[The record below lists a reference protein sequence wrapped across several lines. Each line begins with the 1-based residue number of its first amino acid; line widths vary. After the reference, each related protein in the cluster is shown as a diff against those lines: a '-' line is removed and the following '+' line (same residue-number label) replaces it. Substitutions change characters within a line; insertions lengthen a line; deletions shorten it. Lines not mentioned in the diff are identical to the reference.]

1 MTKGGWS
8 AKVPLNGGQ
17 DFVES
22 PAGLNLGTGYVRAN
36 LFTTTTNSTGSTT
49 SLFAFQTPGPTGGVN
64 PSTAIASVRLVTQGL
79 AGPIALRLWNEVTGL
94 PVGSDYAIT
103 ASAWHTVEMEC
114 VIGGAGSGF
123 LELKVNGVVAASG
136 TVNTGTTNLDHL
148 RLGNLGITGTPSG
161 TAWLDDVIIRG
172 DQFAGAGFI
181 IARQGVSGTPTY
193 DGWTKVGASTTQAYI
208 DWSHTI
214 TNLGDYCVNTTLAA
228 QTMKLAS
235 FGATYITP
243 DGVKYGT
250 GILGSSDTINVGK
263 TVLLAQSPST
273 GSLLI
278 RRYVGG
284 TNTDTPVTVNLSY
297 KIFDDGPW
305 TPTYANLVTNAGSTG
320 TTEIGAVQ
328 NNSGTQQLVFDGWI
342 MIDYTPVGGTSITPS
357 ALNFGKVRLGK
368 SSQKKSFEIRND
380 DRTLTTSA
388 SIEMTGPQVGFLV
401 NAEHCNEIRPRG
413 TCRVTVSFKPSAK
426 GSASGQIMVHN
437 NATGDKQM
445 VGLKAVGE

>member
-1 MTKGGWS
+1 M
-8 AKVPLNGGQ
+8 
-17 DFVES
+17 
-22 PAGLNLGTGYVRAN
+22 
-36 LFTTTTNSTGSTT
+36 
-49 SLFAFQTPGPTGGVN
+49 
-64 PSTAIASVRLVTQGL
+64 
-79 AGPIALRLWNEVTGL
+79 
-94 PVGSDYAIT
+94 
-103 ASAWHTVEMEC
+103 
-114 VIGGAGSGF
+114 
-123 LELKVNGVVAASG
+123 VVASG

-161 TAWLDDVIIRG
+161 TAWLDDVLIRG
-172 DQFAGAGFI
+172 DQFAGAGYI
-181 IARQGVSGTPTY
+181 IAREGVSGTPTY
-193 DGWTKVGASTTQAYI
+193 DGWTKVGASTSQAYI

-214 TNLGDYCVNTTLAA
+214 SNLTDYCVNSTLAA
-228 QTMKLAS
+228 QTMKLAT
-235 FGATYITP
+235 FGATYTTP

-250 GILGSSDTINVGK
+250 GILGSSDTINAGK
-263 TVLLAQSPST
+263 TVLFAQSPST
-273 GSLLI
+273 GSLKI

-328 NNSGTQQLVFDGWI
+328 NNSGTQQLVFNGWL
-342 MIDYTPVGGTSITPS
+342 MIDYRPVGVTSITPS

-368 SSQKKSFEIRND
+368 SSQTKSFEIRNE

-388 SIEMTGPQVGFLV
+388 SIEMMGPQGGFLV